1 MTQRPLDPDL
11 SEAARHLTESCR
23 ITATDDPVRYRHV
36 LRGRRELTEF
46 FRAELGWSLHIH
58 DVSGVVRLHKRR
70 DDVPADRGP
79 LLPRRTGR
87 GNLAPA
93 HVLVLVALV
102 CEQLWRRPRISLRE
116 LLQSVAQ
123 VCAAE
128 AATGR
133 LPTFRIV
140 AADGVSKKEAQAA
153 RENIVDAIRLLQAE
167 GEITVD
173 ADLERAVTDEDAE
186 VFITADRDSLAN
198 KFASLSPTLLALNDR
213 PPDQHVEA
221 LTAVSLPDAD
231 PVAAAQRR
239 TGVEGRRLTA
249 LRRVADDPAADPG
262 DDPNDVGYLA
272 TLTGR
277 ERALTVASA
286 LGLVSTVRRDWWEI
300 TDPAASA
307 TTGAFPQGRRIERQA
322 ALALLAMLP
331 EHPDRCVNVTDITTM
346 VERIRARTPRWAA
359 GYAERTTT
367 LAHAAAAELVAAG
380 LLHATSADDRWQITP
395 GVHLW
400 RVRVRHREQPRTRT
414 TAAAPEPDN
423 LFSMTTTAGEQQQ

>member
-1 MTQRPLDPDL
+1 MTPRPLDPDL
-11 SEAARHLTESCR
+11 SEAARHLTVTCR
-23 ITATDDPVRYRHV
+23 ITASEDPVRYRHV

-70 DDVPADRGP
+70 DDVPHDRGP
-79 LLPRRTGR
+79 HLPRRTGR
-87 GNLAPA
+87 GELAPA

-140 AADGVSKKEAQAA
+140 AADGVSKREAQTA

-213 PPDQHVEA
+213 PPEQHVEA

-231 PVAAAQRR
+231 PGAAAQRR
-239 TGVEGRRLTA
+239 AGVEGRRLTA

-277 ERALTVASA
+277 ERALTAASA

-331 EHPDRCVNVTDITTM
+331 EHPDRYVTVADITTM
-346 VERIRARTPRWAA
+346 VERIRAQTPRWAA
-359 GYAERTTT
+359 GYAERTTA

-380 LLHATSADDRWQITP
+380 LLHAADQDGRWQITP

-400 RVRVRHREQPRTRT
+400 RVRVRHREKPRTRT
-414 TAAAPEPDN
+414 PAAPEPDS
-423 LFSMTTTAGEQQQ
+423 LFDMTTTAGEQQQ